1 MKKYCT
7 LDIHDVPRRIGRNTH
22 LFALLDE
29 HARDNGSI
37 AVFYDSK
44 ASYSI
49 MESPYS
55 PDRISSSATA
65 QKWEHVS
72 LCTKCKSEDYVCWE
86 VMYTLGPLRNR
97 LSIAHY
103 DNGGVTIMPPK
114 GKYVHVIGEKTGDK
128 TRLIVNTD
136 SRKLCDVYDR
146 DEVTNQYGLYCITD
160 DWMSLSAL
168 TEDAIES
175 YMYECTHDIKHI
187 VLGRSTDPEMP
198 PILFSCY
205 AYSCFNRRPYTS
217 SALKK
222 FCDKEGVDIIQVCS
236 RAGNDVDD
244 DYLTEVRIVIGHL
257 DSTVFHPSEFGYT
270 PCSNYLV
277 RLDVSKSDYCDEW
290 YATLCMPEV
299 DAISLD
305 NGLVS
310 GHISQDSKFGVS
322 YLSVDPSIE
331 QLMIDEVKRALKES
345 R

>member
-103 DNGGVTIMPPK
+103 DNG
-114 GKYVHVIGEKTGDK
+114 
-128 TRLIVNTD
+128 
-136 SRKLCDVYDR
+136 KLCDVYDR

-160 DWMSLSAL
+160 DWMSLSVL